1 MDFFTTLLH
10 CQPKSLGIHKNINK
24 QNNLLETIAVAVL
37 AIATTT
43 AVNSMKKTS
52 QSKQIA
58 TSPSVSILVIFMLM
72 DVALLVR
79 RYYITA
85 SSIGTSSDWR
95 LRPHYWTGYIVT
107 IPLWFLGTLGIS
119 IFCPAE
125 DTNSLGGSQGGNA
138 GLLHFLS
145 LHITYDVEYQQ
156 KMLSPEG

>member
-1 MDFFTTLLH
+1 
-10 CQPKSLGIHKNINK
+10 
-24 QNNLLETIAVAVL
+24 
-37 AIATTT
+37 
-43 AVNSMKKTS
+43 
-52 QSKQIA
+52 
-58 TSPSVSILVIFMLM
+58 MLM

-107 IPLWFLGTLGIS
+107 IPLWFLGTLGMS

-125 DTNSLGGSQGGNA
+125 DTNNLGG
-138 GLLHFLS
+138 

>member
-1 MDFFTTLLH
+1 M
-10 CQPKSLGIHKNINK
+10 
-24 QNNLLETIAVAVL
+24 A
-37 AIATTT
+37 
-43 AVNSMKKTS
+43 
-52 QSKQIA
+52 
-58 TSPSVSILVIFMLM
+58 
-72 DVALLVR
+72 VALLVR

-125 DTNSLGGSQGGNA
+125 DTNSLGASQGFHVLHSCQLQQIFVMGGNA